1 MVTATGIAPGSEM
14 TAQMEQVEER
24 NVSGVLHVAAIFGSH
39 MVLQRNKPIAV
50 FGALA
55 ADCAGMEVVAEI
67 HDFDGSLIAQ
77 EHAYS
82 SQNVVN
88 GFSQWRVMLPAQ
100 PEGGPYTLRIVA
112 GNDAIEFDDVLI
124 GEVWLAGGQ
133 SNMELELRNS
143 EHADEALE
151 DCADPLLR
159 FYNVPKT
166 GVINRN
172 AENTSSWQ
180 ESSPENSGV
189 MSAVAYYFARKLRSE
204 LDPDLPV
211 GIVDCYIGGTSI
223 SCWMSEDALNSSDA
237 GRDYLT
243 RYQRAI
249 AGKTQQ
255 QFELETSE
263 WQSQMDAWNAAVETV
278 RQTNP
283 NATSSELSEQ
293 CGTCPW
299 PPPLTPTSQWRPCG
313 PFHAML
319 ERIMPYSLAGFL
331 WYQGE
336 EDEQYCGFYREL
348 LGMMIG
354 EWRALWS
361 ENLPFLIV
369 QLPQWIDG
377 KTAADGDDPMRWPVL
392 REAQWDAAQSI
403 DNVYAICTI
412 DCGEYDNIHPLDK
425 RTPGERLA
433 NCALRQIYGMDRVPV
448 HGPTVLGFRCDP
460 NGRVRLFF
468 RYAHGLHFEGTT
480 PGSGDDDFD
489 GQLPTLVRVPERSG
503 FELAGSDGMFHPA
516 TAAIFVDCDIDDL
529 VNSRVNVVDYNA
541 TEFGIPINSRS
552 IGTITLATPDVPDPV
567 AMRYAWRSWGPAPLF
582 NDDGLP
588 AQPFRLDLTDHTA
601 PAEHAEPAEPA
612 EPVTPDDTAD

>member
-1 MVTATGIAPGSEM
+1 M
-14 TAQMEQVEER
+14 
-24 NVSGVLHVAAIFGSH
+24 
-39 MVLQRNKPIAV
+39 
-50 FGALA
+50 
-55 ADCAGMEVVAEI
+55 
-67 HDFDGSLIAQ
+67 
-77 EHAYS
+77 
-82 SQNVVN
+82 
-88 GFSQWRVMLPAQ
+88 
-100 PEGGPYTLRIVA
+100 
-112 GNDAIEFDDVLI
+112 LI

-552 IGTITLATPDVPDPV
+552 IGTITLATPDVPEPV

-601 PAEHAEPAEPA
+601 PAEHAEPAEP
-612 EPVTPDDTAD
+612 VTPDDTAD

>member
-24 NVSGVLHVAAIFGSH
+24 NVSGVLHVAAIFASH

-263 WQSQMDAWNAAVETV
+263 WQ
-278 RQTNP
+278 
-283 NATSSELSEQ
+283 
-293 CGTCPW
+293 
-299 PPPLTPTSQWRPCG
+299 
-313 PFHAML
+313 
-319 ERIMPYSLAGFL
+319 
-331 WYQGE
+331 
-336 EDEQYCGFYREL
+336 
-348 LGMMIG
+348 
-354 EWRALWS
+354 
-361 ENLPFLIV
+361 
-369 QLPQWIDG
+369 LPQWING
-377 KTAADGDDPMRWPVL
+377 KTAADGNDPMRWPVL

-412 DCGEYDNIHPLDK
+412 DCGEYDNIHPLDT

-480 PGSGDDDFD
+480 PGGGDDDFD

-552 IGTITLATPDVPDPV
+552 IGTITLATPDVPEPV

-588 AQPFRLDLTDHTA
+588 AQPFRLDLTDHTSSV
-601 PAEHAEPAEPA
+601 ESA
-612 EPVTPDDTAD
+612 EPVTPDGTAD

>member
-480 PGSGDDDFD
+480 PGGGDDFD

-552 IGTITLATPDVPDPV
+552 IGTITLATPDVPEPV

-612 EPVTPDDTAD
+612 EPVTPDGTAD

>member
-1 MVTATGIAPGSEM
+1 
-14 TAQMEQVEER
+14 
-24 NVSGVLHVAAIFGSH
+24 
-39 MVLQRNKPIAV
+39 
-50 FGALA
+50 
-55 ADCAGMEVVAEI
+55 MEVVAEI

-377 KTAADGDDPMRWPVL
+377 KTAADGNDPMRWPVL

-552 IGTITLATPDVPDPV
+552 IGTITLATPDVPEPV

-588 AQPFRLDLTDHTA
+588 AQPFRLDLTDHTS
-601 PAEHAEPAEPA
+601 PVESA

>member
-1 MVTATGIAPGSEM
+1 M
-14 TAQMEQVEER
+14 
-24 NVSGVLHVAAIFGSH
+24 
-39 MVLQRNKPIAV
+39 
-50 FGALA
+50 
-55 ADCAGMEVVAEI
+55 AEI

-336 EDEQYCGFYREL
+336 EDEQYSGFYREL

-369 QLPQWIDG
+369 QLPQWING
-377 KTAADGDDPMRWPVL
+377 KTAADGNDPMRWPVL

-412 DCGEYDNIHPLDK
+412 DCGEYDNIRPLDK

-552 IGTITLATPDVPDPV
+552 IGTITLATPDVPEPV

-588 AQPFRLDLTDHTA
+588 AQPFRLDLTDHTS
-601 PAEHAEPAEPA
+601 PVESA
-612 EPVTPDDTAD
+612 EPVTPDGTAD

>member
-24 NVSGVLHVAAIFGSH
+24 NVSGVLHVAAIFASH

-204 LDPDLPV
+204 LDPDLP
-211 GIVDCYIGGTSI
+211 GRHCRLLYRRHVDQLLDERGRTQFQRCRPRLS
-223 SCWMSEDALNSSDA
+223 DALPACDRRQDATAVRAGNQRMAVADGRMERGCGNGASDQSERNEQRVERTVRHLPVAAAAHPYIAMASVWPLPRHAGTYHALLA
-237 GRDYLT
+237 GR
-243 RYQRAI
+243 
-249 AGKTQQ
+249 
-255 QFELETSE
+255 F
-263 WQSQMDAWNAAVETV
+263 
-278 RQTNP
+278 
-283 NATSSELSEQ
+283 
-293 CGTCPW
+293 
-299 PPPLTPTSQWRPCG
+299 
-313 PFHAML
+313 
-319 ERIMPYSLAGFL
+319 
-331 WYQGE
+331 
-336 EDEQYCGFYREL
+336 
-348 LGMMIG
+348 
-354 EWRALWS
+354 
-361 ENLPFLIV
+361 
-369 QLPQWIDG
+369 
-377 KTAADGDDPMRWPVL
+377 PV
-392 REAQWDAAQSI
+392 
-403 DNVYAICTI
+403 V
-412 DCGEYDNIHPLDK
+412 
-425 RTPGERLA
+425 
-433 NCALRQIYGMDRVPV
+433 
-448 HGPTVLGFRCDP
+448 
-460 NGRVRLFF
+460 
-468 RYAHGLHFEGTT
+468 
-480 PGSGDDDFD
+480 
-489 GQLPTLVRVPERSG
+489 
-503 FELAGSDGMFHPA
+503 
-516 TAAIFVDCDIDDL
+516 
-529 VNSRVNVVDYNA
+529 
-541 TEFGIPINSRS
+541 
-552 IGTITLATPDVPDPV
+552 
-567 AMRYAWRSWGPAPLF
+567 SW
-582 NDDGLP
+582 
-588 AQPFRLDLTDHTA
+588 
-601 PAEHAEPAEPA
+601 
-612 EPVTPDDTAD
+612 

>member
-24 NVSGVLHVAAIFGSH
+24 NVSGVLHIASIFASH

-299 PPPLTPTSQWRPCG
+299 PPPLTSTSQWRPCG

-377 KTAADGDDPMRWPVL
+377 KTAADGNDPMRWPVL

-552 IGTITLATPDVPDPV
+552 IGTITLATPDVPEPM

-588 AQPFRLDLTDHTA
+588 AQPFRLDLTDHTS
-601 PAEHAEPAEPA
+601 PVEST
-612 EPVTPDDTAD
+612 EPVTPDGTAD

>member
-1 MVTATGIAPGSEM
+1 
-14 TAQMEQVEER
+14 
-24 NVSGVLHVAAIFGSH
+24 
-39 MVLQRNKPIAV
+39 
-50 FGALA
+50 
-55 ADCAGMEVVAEI
+55 MEVVAEI

-480 PGSGDDDFD
+480 TGGGDDDFD

-552 IGTITLATPDVPDPV
+552 IGTITLATPDVPEPV

-588 AQPFRLDLTDHTA
+588 AQPFRLDLTDHTS
-601 PAEHAEPAEPA
+601 PVESA
-612 EPVTPDDTAD
+612 EPVTPDGTAD

>member
-377 KTAADGDDPMRWPVL
+377 KTAADGNDPMRWPVL

-552 IGTITLATPDVPDPV
+552 IGTITLATPDVPEPV

>member
-263 WQSQMDAWNAAVETV
+263 WESQVDEWNANV
-278 RQTNP
+278 
-283 NATSSELSEQ
+283 
-293 CGTCPW
+293 
-299 PPPLTPTSQWRPCG
+299 
-313 PFHAML
+313 
-319 ERIMPYSLAGFL
+319 
-331 WYQGE
+331 
-336 EDEQYCGFYREL
+336 
-348 LGMMIG
+348 
-354 EWRALWS
+354 
-361 ENLPFLIV
+361 
-369 QLPQWIDG
+369 
-377 KTAADGDDPMRWPVL
+377 AAA
-392 REAQWDAAQSI
+392 READPQTRTYRVEITAPNPQLTRSGLSATIHIASGVGPAHLVPLSSLVLDASGVQGVRYVLA
-403 DNVYAICTI
+403 DDKVAFAKVNVIQ
-412 DCGEYDNIHPLDK
+412 E
-425 RTPGERLA
+425 TPQGIWVTGLK
-433 NCALRQIYGMDRVPV
+433 
-448 HGPTVLGFRCDP
+448 GPT
-460 NGRVRLFF
+460 RVITVGQS
-468 RYAHGLHFEGTT
+468 YVAEG
-480 PGSGDDDFD
+480 
-489 GQLPTLVRVPERSG
+489 QKVRV
-503 FELAGSDGMFHPA
+503 
-516 TAAIFVDCDIDDL
+516 AAA
-529 VNSRVNVVDYNA
+529 R
-541 TEFGIPINSRS
+541 
-552 IGTITLATPDVPDPV
+552 
-567 AMRYAWRSWGPAPLF
+567 
-582 NDDGLP
+582 
-588 AQPFRLDLTDHTA
+588 
-601 PAEHAEPAEPA
+601 
-612 EPVTPDDTAD
+612 